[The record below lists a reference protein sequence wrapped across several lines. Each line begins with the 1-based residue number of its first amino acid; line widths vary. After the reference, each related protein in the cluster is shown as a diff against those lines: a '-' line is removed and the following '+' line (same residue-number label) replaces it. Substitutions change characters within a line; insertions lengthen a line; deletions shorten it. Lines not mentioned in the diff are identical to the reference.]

1 MHPLEKAFSPL
12 NIGPI
17 TLRNRFIKSAAN
29 EAMSIKG
36 VPTKALVKHHS
47 ELAEGGVGMTT
58 VAYMAVAKRGRT
70 LPDQIWMRQDIAPDL
85 RAITDS
91 VHQHGGAISAQLTH
105 GGAFVTGMFVP
116 GRTISSVSGLNP
128 GGFMKGNILTR
139 AMKQKDMDAVTDQF
153 VNAALFAVEC
163 GFDAVELHM
172 GHGYLLNQFI
182 SPLSNKRNDEF
193 GGSAENRV
201 KFPSRVLTAV
211 KNAVGSR
218 AAILAKINVADGHK
232 RGATAEDAA
241 ITAKSLCKAGADMLV
256 LSGGRNIESTWF
268 MFGSN
273 MNLKAMEDVL
283 GRRSLSA
290 FMIKQASKFAPK
302 VEFKDMYFMKYSKMV
317 RRAVDIPLA
326 YLGGVRSA
334 ANVKEA
340 MAEGFDAVALAR
352 PLLREPGLVNK
363 WGSDPTSESLCD
375 NCNSCI
381 AYIYHK
387 DGTRCVYRPKNNPA
401 LNLARAVG

>member
-1 MHPLEKAFSPL
+1 MYTLETAFTPLKV
-12 NIGPI
+12 GPI

-36 VPTKALVKHHS
+36 IPTRALVKHHS
-47 ELAEGGVGMTT
+47 DLAEGGIGLTT
-58 VAYMAVAKRGRT
+58 VAYMSVTKRGRT
-70 LPDQIWMRQDIAPDL
+70 LPDQIWMRPDITSDL
-85 RAITDS
+85 RALTDS
-91 VHQHGGAISAQLTH
+91 VHQKGGAISAQLTH

-116 GRTISSVSGLNP
+116 GRTISAVSGLNP

-139 AMKQKDMDAVTDQF
+139 AMTENDMNVVTDQF
-153 VNAALFAVEC
+153 TKAAILAVEC

-182 SPLSNKRNDEF
+182 SPLSNRRNDEY
-193 GGSAENRV
+193 GGSALNRI
-201 KFPSRVLTAV
+201 KFPARVLSAV
-211 KNAVGSR
+211 KTAVGSR

-232 RGATAEDAA
+232 RGATAEDAVV
-241 ITAKSLCKAGADMLV
+241 TAKVLAEAGADMLV

-283 GRRSLSA
+283 GKRSLSA
-290 FMIKQASKFAPK
+290 FMIKQASKFAPLVK
-302 VEFKDMYFMKYSKMV
+302 FREMYFMKYSEKV
-317 RRAVDIPLA
+317 RSAVDIPLA
-326 YLGGVRSA
+326 YLGGVRSG
-334 ANVKEA
+334 ANIKEA
-340 MAEGFDAVALAR
+340 MEKGFDAVAVAR
-352 PLLREPGLVNK
+352 PLLREPELVLK
-363 WGSDPTSESLCD
+363 LEADPTSESLCD

-387 DGTRCVYRPKNNPA
+387 DGTRCIYRPKNDPE
-401 LNLARAVG
+401 LNKARAAS

>member
-1 MHPLEKAFSPL
+1 MHSIEKAYTPL
-12 NIGPI
+12 TIGPI

-47 ELAEGGVGMTT
+47 DLAEGGVGMTT
-58 VAYMAVAKRGRT
+58 VAYMAVTKRGRT
-70 LPDQIWMRQDIAPDL
+70 LPDQIWIREDIASDL

-91 VHQHGGAISAQLTH
+91 VHQHGGAVSAQLTH

-116 GRTISSVSGLNP
+116 GRTISSVSGINP

-139 AMKQKDMDAVTDQF
+139 AMKEKDMDEVTDQF
-153 VNAALFAVEC
+153 VSAAILAVEC

-182 SPLSNKRNDEF
+182 SPLSNKRKDQY
-193 GGSAENRV
+193 GGSAENRA
-201 KFPSRVLTAV
+201 KFPARVLSAV
-211 KNAVGSR
+211 KNSVGSR
-218 AAILAKINVADGHK
+218 AAVLAKINVADGHK

-241 ITAKSLCKAGADMLV
+241 ITAKSLSKAGADMLV

-283 GRRSLSA
+283 GKRSLSA

-302 VEFKDMYFMKYSKMV
+302 VEYRDMYFMEYSKTV
-317 RRAVDIPLA
+317 RSAVDIPLA

-334 ANVKEA
+334 ENVKEA
-340 MAEGFDAVALAR
+340 MEKGFDAVALAR
-352 PLLREPGLVNK
+352 PFLREPELVRK
-363 WGSDPTSESLCD
+363 WELDPAAESLCD

-387 DGTRCVYRPKNNPA
+387 DGTRCIYRPKNNPA

>member
-1 MHPLEKAFSPL
+1 MHSLKKAYTPLT
-12 NIGPI
+12 IGPI

-47 ELAEGGVGMTT
+47 DLAEGGVGMTT
-58 VAYMAVAKRGRT
+58 VAYMAVTKRGRT
-70 LPDQIWMRQDIAPDL
+70 LPDQIWMRGDIASDL

-116 GRTISSVSGLNP
+116 GRTISSVSGINP

-139 AMKQKDMDAVTDQF
+139 AMKEKDMDEVTDQF
-153 VNAALFAVEC
+153 VSAAILAVEC

-182 SPLSNKRNDEF
+182 SPLSNKRKDQY
-193 GGSAENRV
+193 GGSAENRA
-201 KFPSRVLTAV
+201 KFPARVLSAV

-218 AAILAKINVADGHK
+218 AAVLAKINVADGHK
-232 RGATAEDAA
+232 RGATDEDAA
-241 ITAKSLCKAGADMLV
+241 ITAKSLSKAGADMLV

-283 GRRSLSA
+283 GKRSLSA

-302 VEFKDMYFMKYSKMV
+302 VEYRDMYFMEYSKTV
-317 RRAVDIPLA
+317 RSAVDIPLA

-334 ANVKEA
+334 ENVKEA
-340 MAEGFDAVALAR
+340 MEKGFDAVALAR
-352 PLLREPGLVNK
+352 PFLREPELVKK
-363 WGSDPTSESLCD
+363 WELDPAAESLCD

-387 DGTRCVYRPKNNPA
+387 DGTRCIYRSKNNPE
-401 LNLARAVG
+401 LNLVRAVG

>member
-1 MHPLEKAFSPL
+1 MSSLETAFTPLK
-12 NIGPI
+12 IGPI

-36 VPTKALVKHHS
+36 IPTKALVKHHS
-47 ELAEGGVGMTT
+47 DLAEGGIGLTT
-58 VAYMAVAKRGRT
+58 VAYMSVTKRGRT
-70 LPDQIWMRQDIAPDL
+70 LPDQIWMRPDIAPDL
-85 RAITDS
+85 RALTDS
-91 VHQHGGAISAQLTH
+91 VHQKGGAISAQLTH

-139 AMKQKDMDAVTDQF
+139 AMTENDMNAVTDQF
-153 VNAALFAVEC
+153 VKAAILAVEC
-163 GFDAVELHM
+163 GFDAIELHM

-182 SPLSNKRNDEF
+182 SPLSNRRNDEY
-193 GGSAENRV
+193 GGSALNRI
-201 KFPSRVLTAV
+201 KFPARVLSAV
-211 KNAVGSR
+211 KTAIGSS

-241 ITAKSLCKAGADMLV
+241 VTAKVLAEAGADMLV

-283 GRRSLSA
+283 GKRSLSA
-290 FMIKQASKFAPK
+290 FMIKQASKFAPVVK
-302 VEFKDMYFMKYSKMV
+302 FKEMYFMKHSEKV

-326 YLGGVRSA
+326 YLGGVRSG

-340 MAEGFDAVALAR
+340 MEKGFDAVAFAR
-352 PLLREPGLVNK
+352 PLLREPELVLK
-363 WGSDPTSESLCD
+363 WEANPAAESLCD

-387 DGTRCVYRPKNNPA
+387 DGTRCIYRPKNDLE
-401 LNLARAVG
+401 LNKVRAAG